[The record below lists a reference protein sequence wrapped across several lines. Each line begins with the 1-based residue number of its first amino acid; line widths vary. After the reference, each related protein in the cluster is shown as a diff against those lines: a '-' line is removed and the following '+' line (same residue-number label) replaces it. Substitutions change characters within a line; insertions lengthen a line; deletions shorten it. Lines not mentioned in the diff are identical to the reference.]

1 MPKSI
6 CKFDFS
12 DVDKS
17 LRKFDRDV
25 HSAVAKVGQEAVDYA
40 VEHGNY
46 QDRTGNLRR
55 SNTFEVDG
63 NKNLEI
69 RNEAEYASYVESK
82 GFEVVSGAALYAES
96 RLKEIFGK

>member
-6 CKFDFS
+6 CSFDFR
-12 DVDKS
+12 DIAES

-25 HSAVAKVGQEAVDYA
+25 HNAVAKVGQEAVDYA
-40 VEHGNY
+40 VEHGDY

-55 SNTFEVDG
+55 SNVFEVDG
-63 NKNLEI
+63 NNNLEL
-69 RNEAEYASYVESK
+69 RNEADYATYVESK
-82 GFEVVSGAALYAES
+82 GYDVIGGAALYAES